1 VTAAIVILFM
11 ALVAL
16 GRRVVQDAER
26 LRLVAEAE
34 HELRGPL
41 QAIALALG
49 SDPVVQPD
57 IERARIALAD
67 LAAARG
73 GRRAAAG
80 GEAVRLDRLVW
91 RAATASD
98 LAARRAGGG
107 VHLDW
112 SAGPVTIRAN
122 HGRLAQAIGNLLAN
136 AVEHGGAQIR
146 VSGRKTT
153 RGIRVEVRDSGRG
166 HGLTIAAK
174 AIREAGGTLTAARA
188 GSGTAVA
195 IELPIVEVA
204 DAPPAAADAHPS
216 GAQRPAARPAAAGP
230 PADQPRAGR
239 PAAAGPQAGQPS
251 AERPP
256 AEHPGAA
263 ADPAAAAQLRTLR
276 PIRSAS
282 ADPPAAA

>member
-11 ALVAL
+11 ALVAV
-16 GRRVVQDAER
+16 GRRIVQDAER

-49 SDPVVQPD
+49 SDPLLQPD
-57 IERARIALAD
+57 IERARVALTD

-73 GRRAAAG
+73 GRRAAVG
-80 GEAVRLDRLVW
+80 DEVVRLDRLVW

-122 HGRLAQAIGNLLAN
+122 QGRLAQAIGNLLAN

-146 VSGRKTT
+146 VSGRKTK

-195 IELPIVEVA
+195 IELPIAEVA
-204 DAPPAAADAHPS
+204 DAP
-216 GAQRPAARPAAAGP
+216 
-230 PADQPRAGR
+230 
-239 PAAAGPQAGQPS
+239 
-251 AERPP
+251 
-256 AEHPGAA
+256 A
-263 ADPAAAAQLRTLR
+263 ADPSGPPPATAGDPGAAAQLRTLR

>member
-16 GRRVVQDAER
+16 GRRVVQDSER

-41 QAIALALG
+41 QAMALALG
-49 SDPVVQPD
+49 SNPVVRPD
-57 IERARIALAD
+57 IERARVALAD

-73 GRRAAAG
+73 GRRAAVG
-80 GEAVRLDRLVW
+80 DEVVRLDRLVW

-112 SAGPVTIRAN
+112 SAGPVTIRAS

-146 VSGRKTT
+146 VSGRKTK

-174 AIREAGGTLTAARA
+174 AIHEAGGTLTAARA

-195 IELPIVEVA
+195 IELPIVEMGA
-204 DAPPAAADAHPS
+204 TDPAATHPS
-216 GAQRPAARPAAAGP
+216 AGTYPRAGQRPAADLAAP
-230 PADQPRAGR
+230 P
-239 PAAAGPQAGQPS
+239 
-251 AERPP
+251 
-256 AEHPGAA
+256 
-263 ADPAAAAQLRTLR
+263 DPAAAAQLRTLR

>member
-195 IELPIVEVA
+195 
-204 DAPPAAADAHPS
+204 PPAAADAHPS

>member
-41 QAIALALG
+41 QAITLALG
-49 SDPVVQPD
+49 SHPVVEPD
-57 IERARIALAD
+57 IDRARTALAD
-67 LAAARG
+67 LAAARS
-73 GRRAAAG
+73 GRRAPG
-80 GEAVRLDRLVW
+80 FDEVLRLDRLVW

-98 LAARRAGGG
+98 LAARRVGGG

-112 SAGPVTIRAN
+112 SAGPVAIRAN
-122 HGRLAQAIGNLLAN
+122 RGRLAQAIGNLLAN

-146 VSGRKTT
+146 VSGRKTK

-174 AIREAGGTLTAARA
+174 AIREAGGTLTAGRA

-195 IELPIVEVA
+195 IELPTVEIG
-204 DAPPAAADAHPS
+204 DAAAGARPS
-216 GAQRPAARPAAAGP
+216 AAARPNAGADP
-230 PADQPRAGR
+230 P
-239 PAAAGPQAGQPS
+239 
-251 AERPP
+251 
-256 AEHPGAA
+256 A
-263 ADPAAAAQLRTLR
+263 ADPAAAAAPAASDHPVPVDSTAAAQLRTLR